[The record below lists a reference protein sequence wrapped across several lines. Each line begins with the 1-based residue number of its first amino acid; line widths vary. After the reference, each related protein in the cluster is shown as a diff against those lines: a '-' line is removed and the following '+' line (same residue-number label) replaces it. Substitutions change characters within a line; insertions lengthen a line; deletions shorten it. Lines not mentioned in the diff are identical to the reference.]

1 VEQEKD
7 EVKKRLNDNKRLAQD
22 SATDFQQVYQRT

>member
-1 VEQEKD
+1 MEQEKN
-7 EVKKRLNDNKRLAQD
+7 EVEKRLNDNKRLVKD